1 MKNKVEIWKDIDFL
15 NNNYSVSNRGNVK
28 SNDRVA
34 SDGRKI
40 KGRIMKMYK
49 IQPRGYLTV
58 VFMIDGKKKHY
69 LVHRLV
75 YCVFNNLD
83 INGKFIIDHIDNN
96 SENNNIDNLQKMT
109 QQENIIK
116 GYRDRKRAKE
126 LNKEYK
132 IPKYD
137 GANNNKKGNEKEIV
151 QYDIDGNIV
160 DVYQSIK
167 EASYINGIRGVNIS
181 RNLRGVFKTAGGYI
195 WKYNTNNINM

>member
-126 LNKEYK
+126 LNKEYM

-167 EASYINGIRGVNIS
+167 EASYINGIREVNIS
-181 RNLRGVFKTAGGYI
+181 RNLRGVSKTAGGYI